1 MLELAEF
8 LTTTPSGVTQDWMDE
23 LRSVGWVDA
32 DVIEIVHVV
41 ALFNYMC
48 RIGDGLG
55 VDLETNRGWE
65 DQADKLSFKHDT
77 APKVF
82 GKIAPTRKAP
92 VA

>member
-23 LRSVGWVDA
+23 LRSVGWEDV

-48 RIGDGLG
+48 RIADGLG
-55 VDLETNRGWE
+55 VDLETDRGWE
-65 DQADKLSFKHDT
+65 DQSDKLSFKDDT
-77 APKVF
+77 APKAF
-82 GKIAPTRKAP
+82 GKIAPTPKAP